1 MTEQSTIDHINE
13 MSGTK
18 LILVKD
24 QFSDYDAEDSNYI
37 VEIKNRRKYY
47 PDKMIE
53 ASKLYKNE
61 RHAQIY
67 GKKFLYV
74 VTDPKGFYVY
84 NVTNLMAQIVRLP
97 MMALKCPK
105 TTDFIKKDYLEKWSY
120 ILPETL
126 SIQL

>member
-18 LILVKD
+18 LVLVKD
-24 QFSDYDAEDSNYI
+24 QFSHFDAQDSNYI

-47 PDKMIE
+47 PEKMIE
-53 ASKLYKNE
+53 AIKLYNNE
-61 RHAQIY
+61 RTAQIY

-84 NVTNLMAQIVRLP
+84 NVTNLMDQIVRLP
-97 MMALKCPK
+97 MIALKSPK
-105 TTDFIKKDYLEKWSY
+105 TTDFIKKDKLDKWSY
-120 ILPETL
+120 VLPETL
-126 SIQL
+126 AIKL